1 MVTILEY
8 CRKADPFDI
17 GRRIDVPPSA
27 VIELL
32 ETIQIDH
39 DVKKFIPV
47 VENFHGTSEKEIEE
61 LVFKFIKQSYES
73 LKKR

>member
-17 GRRIDVPPSA
+17 GLKIDVPVGA
-27 VIELL
+27 VMELL
-32 ETIQIDH
+32 ETIQTSH
-39 DVKKFIPV
+39 DVKKLIPV
-47 VENFHGTSEKEIEE
+47 VENFHGTNEKEIEE
-61 LVFKFIKQSYES
+61 LVLKFIKQSYES